1 MKKILSL
8 MLVLTMFSSLTACA
22 GSGGQAETSSR
33 AAETAAESGAE
44 SSGAAAESAEETPE
58 TAAAEAPTEADEA
71 AAAEAGTEAP
81 ESGTDSAQSG
91 NILVAYFSWADNAI
105 LDENVDAMSS
115 PSVLSPGNV
124 EQLAGWVQEE
134 TGGDLFSIRVTD
146 PYPSDWDACLERANE
161 ERGNGARPELVE
173 NVADMEAYDTIFLGY
188 PNWWYGVPMAL
199 LTFLEQNDF
208 SGKQI
213 YLFCSHG
220 TGGLANSV
228 EIITESV
235 PDAVISDSIF
245 DCYEEDAPSSEEA
258 VKAWVAG
265 LGIAGADSAGGAE
278 NTAEE
283 AGAGSAVSEQPAAQA
298 EAAAGRLA
306 VRCGDI
312 EVIYELND
320 SPAAASLAA
329 QLPLTLEVEDYSTNE
344 KIFYPPQELD
354 TSDTPA
360 AEGGAGTLA
369 YYAPWGDVVM
379 FYGDYS
385 ANSSLYELGEAVS
398 GADQISRMSGSIE
411 VAPLEE

>member
-58 TAAAEAPTEADEA
+58 TAAAEPPAEADEA

-146 PYPSDWDACLERANE
+146 PYPSGWDACLERANE
-161 ERGNGARPELVE
+161 ERGNDARPELVE

-228 EIITESV
+228 EIITEAV

-258 VKAWVAG
+258 VKVWAAG

-411 VAPLEE
+411 IAPLEE